1 MSAGSCGTISTTIS
15 YPSSPTVNLVRSN
28 SIDISG
34 SNPQITIDK
43 FSNSESRCPITS
55 YDLYSDSAGSTVH
68 PTMKISYA
76 TSVLL
81 IYPDVALSLQTTV
94 ASYQYYLKVTA
105 SGGATIWAVVSP
117 DA

>member
-34 SNPQITIDK
+34 FNPQITIDK

-68 PTMKISYA
+68 PIMKIDYS
-76 TSVLL
+76 SSDLS
-81 IYPDVALSLQTTV
+81 IHPDTALSLQSTL

-105 SGGATIWAVVSP
+105 LGGATHWAVVNP
-117 DA
+117 DT